1 MSHCTCAEV
10 SQAVDLRALRKEI
23 GGIFQKCLQMKRN
36 FTGRHFWNRGYCL
49 STVGLK
55 EQVIREYIRN
65 QEQKEKCQ
73 EQIRL
78 AGL

>member
-1 MSHCTCAEV
+1 
-10 SQAVDLRALRKEI
+10 
-23 GGIFQKCLQMKRN
+23 MKRN